1 MKRVGGPH
9 HPMFEP
15 ALGLPACGNR
25 LVRIFIFEVA
35 QRKGDA
41 IENLGALVDRF
52 GAGPEQTAHFLRRF
66 QVTLAIGAQQ
76 TPSIMEIGA
85 LANAGDD
92 MVERPLFARRSEGY
106 TSALQS

>member
-1 MKRVGGPH
+1 MRIGDCSSDVSSSVL
-9 HPMFEP
+9 PMFEP

-76 TPSIMEIGA
+76 TPRIMEIGA
-85 LANAGDD
+85 LANEGD
-92 MVERPLFARRSEGY
+92 ATIG
-106 TSALQS
+106 SAS